1 MNLNMPKFSDGKT
14 KRKSIINTNL
24 TIYFLK
30 DITIIH
36 GLIFKM
42 TKNQMMKN
50 QLTQRKKMLYYPFNY

>member
-14 KRKSIINTNL
+14 TRKSIINTNL